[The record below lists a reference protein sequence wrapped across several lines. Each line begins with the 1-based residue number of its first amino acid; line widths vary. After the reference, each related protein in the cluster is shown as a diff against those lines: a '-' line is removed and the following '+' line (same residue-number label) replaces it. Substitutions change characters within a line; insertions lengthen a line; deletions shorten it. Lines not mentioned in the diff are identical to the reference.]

1 MRTHCVLAIL
11 ATAVLLGACAH
22 AAPRAGGDA
31 LAANDVPSRAERER
45 TERWVERKR
54 MCRELGVRFDQSGLC
69 W

>member
-1 MRTHCVLAIL
+1 MRTRCLFAIL
-11 ATAVLLGACAH
+11 ATTALLGACASN
-22 AAPRAGGDA
+22 APRVDGDA
-31 LAANDVPSRAERER
+31 LAANDMPSRAERER